1 MIDTPLAR
9 ISSTNREGLFQHW
22 ISLKQQV
29 ILLAQDTE
37 ITSEVYQRLKPHI
50 SKTYLVRAQS
60 LDTMGARSEVIENAY
75 FE

>member
-1 MIDTPLAR
+1 M
-9 ISSTNREGLFQHW
+9 
-22 ISLKQQV
+22 